1 MAKAFTFELQGYEKL
16 VNELSKK
23 SSELAVRVD
32 AEIQD
37 SAEAIRGKAVR
48 RAVANFGGGSGLR
61 SGIGIEPSGK
71 LSWTVYSSK
80 DYSAYVE
87 FGTGSLVEVPVGLEE
102 YALQFKADPKV
113 RDVNLPASPFFFNS
127 YEEERKKLIETLKKV
142 LGTL

>member
-1 MAKAFTFELQGYEKL
+1 MAKAFTFELQGYDKL

-48 RAVANFGGGSGLR
+48 RAVANFGGGNGLR
-61 SGIGIEPSGK
+61 SGIGIEKTGK

-87 FGTGSLVEVPVGLEE
+87 FGTGAYVNVPVGLEN
-102 YALQFKADPKV
+102 YAIQFKGKGIKQ
-113 RDVNLPASPFFFNS
+113 VNLPARPFFFNS

>member
-1 MAKAFTFELQGYEKL
+1 MAKAFTFELQGYDKL

-37 SAEAIRGKAVR
+37 SVEAIRGKAVR

-61 SGIGIEPSGK
+61 SGIGVEKTGK

-87 FGTGSLVEVPVGLEE
+87 FGTGAKVQIPVGLER
-102 YALQFKADPKV
+102 YAEQFKGNNIKQ
-113 RDVNLPASPFFFNS
+113 VNLPARPFFFNS

>member
-1 MAKAFTFELQGYEKL
+1 MAKAFTFELQGYDKL
-16 VNELSKK
+16 INELSKK
-23 SSELAVRVD
+23 SGELAVRVD

-61 SGIGIEPSGK
+61 SGIGIEPTGK

-87 FGTGSLVEVPVGLEE
+87 FGTGALVNVPVGLET
-102 YALQFKADPKV
+102 YAIQFKGKGIKQ
-113 RDVNLPASPFFFNS
+113 VNLPARPFFFNS